1 MDFLNKFSGI
11 AHWLPRVSLAATF
24 LYHGVTKFAGAEMM
38 AQMMGVPVVAVY
50 LLVLMEVGGA
60 LLILWGG
67 FGPDWA
73 TWVSGLLFSV
83 VMLGAIVMVHGK
95 NGWNSINMGPDMPG
109 QGMEFQLLILA
120 TALYFAFKGNS
131 ANAAA

>member
-50 LLVLMEVGGA
+50 LLVLMEVSGA

-73 TWVSGLLFSV
+73 TRVSGLLFSV
-83 VMLGAIVMVHGK
+83 GMFGAIVMVHGK
-95 NGWNSINMGPDMPG
+95 NGWSFENGG
-109 QGMEFQLLILA
+109 AEFQTLVLV
-120 TALYFAFKGNS
+120 TSLYFAFKGNS
-131 ANAAA
+131 ANTANTANTAT

>member
-1 MDFLNKFSGI
+1 MDS
-11 AHWLPRVSLAATF
+11 V
-24 LYHGVTKFAGAEMM
+24 
-38 AQMMGVPVVAVY
+38 
-50 LLVLMEVGGA
+50 
-60 LLILWGG
+60 
-67 FGPDWA
+67 PDWA

-83 VMLGAIVMVHGK
+83 VMLGALVMVHGK

-120 TALYFAFKGNS
+120 TALYFAFQGNS

>member
-73 TWVSGLLFSV
+73 TRVSGLLFSV

-120 TALYFAFKGNS
+120 TALYFAFQGNS

>member
-67 FGPDWA
+67 FGP
-73 TWVSGLLFSV
+73 
-83 VMLGAIVMVHGK
+83 
-95 NGWNSINMGPDMPG
+95 
-109 QGMEFQLLILA
+109 
-120 TALYFAFKGNS
+120 
-131 ANAAA
+131 